1 MHGAWLNYRSMTAD
15 PSLKEQKLKPGTV
28 KRIFSFAKP
37 YQVSIYVYLATV
49 VVDAALIVATP
60 LLLKKLIDDGVMPKD
75 SSVVTQ
81 LAFFVALIAVA
92 DAAFNMLGR
101 YFSSRIGEGLIYDLR
116 SLVFAHVQKQS
127 IAFFTRTQTGALIS
141 RINSD
146 VIGAQ
151 QAFTS
156 TLSGLVSNV
165 VSLLLVGITMLILSW
180 QITIFSLLML
190 PLFLI
195 PTKWVGRR
203 LQSLTRESFTLNSEM
218 SSTMTER
225 FNVSGAM
232 LVSLYGQPL
241 REEAGFRVRARR
253 VADIGIKTA
262 MLNRLF
268 FIALTSVAAI
278 ATAIAYG
285 IGGHLAINGGLTVG
299 TLLAITAL
307 LARLYGPLTALSN
320 VRIDVMTS
328 LVSFERVFEVLD
340 LEPMVKDRSGAIALK
355 SSKGKI
361 EFKNVDFSYPNA
373 QEISLASLESVAKA
387 ETVTSGIVLKG
398 LTFTVEPGT
407 TTALVGP
414 SGAGKTTISAL
425 IPRLY
430 DVTGGSI
437 KIDGN
442 DIRDVTLE
450 SLRNSIGVVM
460 QDAHLFHETIVENLR
475 YAKQDATQDQ
485 MQSACEAAQI
495 WDLIKSLPN
504 GFETMVGERGH
515 RLSGGE
521 KQRLAIARLL
531 LKSPSIVILDEATAH
546 LDSENEQLVHAAL
559 SHALKGRTS
568 IVIAH
573 RLSTVREADQILV
586 LDKGVIVEQGKHDEL
601 IARGGLYSEL
611 KFCHKRSIHQ
621 RIATAARR
629 PYEDHRLTQVI
640 AQGQQELIAGGIHLL
655 SRCNIFQF
663 LVEIGHLIY

>member
-15 PSLKEQKLKPGTV
+15 PSLKQQKLKPGTIG
-28 KRIFSFAKP
+28 RIFSFAKP
-37 YQVSIYVYLATV
+37 YQVSIYIYLATV

-60 LLLKKLIDDGVMPKD
+60 LLLKRLIDDGVIPQNGAI
-75 SSVVTQ
+75 VTQ
-81 LAFFVALIAVA
+81 LAIWVGLIAIA

-165 VSLLLVGITMLILSW
+165 VSLLLVGITMFFLSW
-180 QITIFSLLML
+180 QITVFSLLML
-190 PLFLI
+190 PLFLY

-203 LQSLTRESFTLNSEM
+203 LQALTRESFTLNSQM

-232 LVSLYGQPL
+232 LVALYGQQE
-241 REEAGFRVRARR
+241 RERDGFGVRARR
-253 VADIGIKTA
+253 VADIGIRMA

-278 ATAIAYG
+278 ATAFAYG
-285 IGGHLAINGGLTVG
+285 IGGHLAINGELTVG

-307 LARLYGPLTALSN
+307 LARLYGPLTAISN

-340 LEPMVKDRSGAIALK
+340 LEPMVKNRAGARALTSTK
-355 SSKGKI
+355 VKV
-361 EFKNVDFSYPNA
+361 EFKDVDFSYPNA
-373 QEISLASLESVAKA
+373 DEISLASLESVAKV
-387 ETVTSGIVLKG
+387 ETIPSGQVLHN
-398 LTFTVEPGT
+398 LSFVVEPGT

-437 KIDGN
+437 SVDGT
-442 DIRDVTLE
+442 DIREITLD
-450 SLRNSIGVVM
+450 SLRQSIGVVM
-460 QDAHLFHETIVENLR
+460 QDAHLFHETIAENLR
-475 YAKQDATQDQ
+475 YAKEDATQEE
-485 MQSACEAAQI
+485 MENACKAAQI
-495 WDLIKSLPN
+495 WDLVSSLPN
-504 GFETMVGERGH
+504 GLDTMVGERGH

-546 LDSENEQLVHAAL
+546 LDSENEQLVHEAL
-559 SHALKGRTS
+559 SNALKGRTN

-586 LDKGVIVEQGKHDEL
+586 LEKGVIVERGTHETL
-601 IARGGLYSEL
+601 IAKGGLYSEL
-611 KFCHKRSIHQ
+611 YNRQ
-621 RIATAARR
+621 DLTGAT
-629 PYEDHRLTQVI
+629 
-640 AQGQQELIAGGIHLL
+640 
-655 SRCNIFQF
+655 N
-663 LVEIGHLIY
+663 